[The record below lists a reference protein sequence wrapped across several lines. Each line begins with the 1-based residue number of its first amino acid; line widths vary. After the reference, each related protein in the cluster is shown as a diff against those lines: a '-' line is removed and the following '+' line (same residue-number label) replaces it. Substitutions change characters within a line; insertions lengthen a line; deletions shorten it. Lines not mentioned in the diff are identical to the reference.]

1 MDKQLQC
8 TICNDII
15 KNDVLWEKHMKSEKH
30 IAGLKFLKEKLKSGD
45 LDKQLD
51 KSKIKVEQPKEVKQ
65 EEEIVEQ
72 QEVRLEPQSEK
83 IKENIKKLLTLEEE
97 INIPKVI
104 FFLFRIFLINLKK
117 LILRKK

>member
-15 KNDVLWEKHMKSEKH
+15 KNDILWEKHMKSEKH

-45 LDKQLD
+45 LDKP
-51 KSKIKVEQPKEVKQ
+51 KIKPEQPKEVKK
-65 EEEIVEQ
+65 EEEIVI
-72 QEVRLEPQSEK
+72 QEEIKPEPQTEK

-97 INIPKVI
+97 INIPKV
-104 FFLFRIFLINLKK
+104 K
-117 LILRKK
+117 

>member
-1 MDKQLQC
+1 
-8 TICNDII
+8 
-15 KNDVLWEKHMKSEKH
+15 MKSEKH